1 MMNPKPNHMIRR
13 RKSDPQRLT
22 CWLSLVLLGVLLFPG
37 PGVHAQPASVLT
49 IDSCYARA
57 QRNYPLIKQYD
68 LIEKSKEYTIS
79 NANKAYLPNISI
91 TGIGAYIISGLP
103 TISLPNAPTAEKKDF
118 QFIGIGQLNQTI
130 WDGGATHTQ
139 KEVAKAGAIADKA
152 SIDVAMFEIRERI
165 NQLFFGILVIDAQME
180 QLDILVSNLTRS
192 LNSAKLTSENG
203 LAYQSDV
210 DEVKAEL
217 LNVKQRKIEFL
228 YTRKGF
234 VDMLSFMTGTA
245 LNETTKMDQPV
256 VVENYLS
263 LTNRRPEL
271 DLYASQLRLT
281 DVSGSFDKVAVMP
294 KFGVMAAGILIE
306 PGIAFGTATM
316 NSLAVAGLSLSWNT
330 SGLYRLSKNNK
341 LNKIRQDKITNQ
353 QETFLFNNALQLKQG
368 SNEIEKQQEIIK
380 NDDEIVQLK
389 IRIKNAYQLKYD
401 NGICSMNDL
410 ISSINKESEA
420 KRNQA
425 LHRVQLLMS
434 MYNYKAKTG
443 N

>member
-139 KEVAKAGAIADKA
+139 KEVAKASAAADKA
-152 SIDVAMFEIRERI
+152 SIGVAMYEIRERI
-165 NQLFFGILVIDAQME
+165 NQLFFGVLVIDAQME
-180 QLDILVSNLTRS
+180 QLEILVSNLTRS
-192 LNSAKLTSENG
+192 LNSVKLTSENG

>member
-1 MMNPKPNHMIRR
+1 
-13 RKSDPQRLT
+13 
-22 CWLSLVLLGVLLFPG
+22 
-37 PGVHAQPASVLT
+37 
-49 IDSCYARA
+49 
-57 QRNYPLIKQYD
+57 
-68 LIEKSKEYTIS
+68 
-79 NANKAYLPNISI
+79 
-91 TGIGAYIISGLP
+91 
-103 TISLPNAPTAEKKDF
+103 
-118 QFIGIGQLNQTI
+118 
-130 WDGGATHTQ
+130 
-139 KEVAKAGAIADKA
+139 
-152 SIDVAMFEIRERI
+152 
-165 NQLFFGILVIDAQME
+165 
-180 QLDILVSNLTRS
+180 
-192 LNSAKLTSENG
+192 
-203 LAYQSDV
+203 
-210 DEVKAEL
+210 
-217 LNVKQRKIEFL
+217 
-228 YTRKGF
+228 
-234 VDMLSFMTGTA
+234 
-245 LNETTKMDQPV
+245 
-256 VVENYLS
+256 
-263 LTNRRPEL
+263 
-271 DLYASQLRLT
+271 
-281 DVSGSFDKVAVMP
+281 MP

-389 IRIKNAYQLKYD
+389 SRIKNAYQLKYD

-410 ISSINKESEA
+410 INSINKESEA

>member
-1 MMNPKPNHMIRR
+1 MIRR
-13 RKSDPQRLT
+13 RKSDPQRLRI
-22 CWLSLVLLGVLLFPG
+22 WLSLVLSGVLLFPVA
-37 PGVHAQPASVLT
+37 GVHAQPASALT

-79 NANKAYLPNISI
+79 NANKAYLPHISI

-103 TISLPNAPTAEKKDF
+103 TISLPNSPPADKKDF

-139 KEVAKAGAIADKA
+139 KEVAKAGAAADKA
-152 SIDVAMFEIRERI
+152 SVDVAMYDIRERI
-165 NQLFFGILVIDAQME
+165 NQLFFGVLVIDAQME

-245 LNETTKMDQPV
+245 LTETTRLEKPV
-256 VVENYLS
+256 VVENYLA
-263 LTNRRPEL
+263 LKNRRPEL

-281 DVSGSFDKVAVMP
+281 DVSASFDKVAVMP
-294 KFGVMAAGILIE
+294 KFGVMAAGILLE
-306 PGIAFGTATM
+306 PGIAFGTTTM

-341 LNKIRQDKITNQ
+341 LNKIRQDKISNQ

-380 NDDEIVQLK
+380 NDDEIVMLK
-389 IRIKNAYQLKYD
+389 SRIKSAYQLKYD

-410 ISSINKESEA
+410 INSINKESEA
-420 KRNQA
+420 KRNQS
-425 LHRVQLLMS
+425 LHQVQLLMS
-434 MYNYKAKTG
+434 MYSYKSKTG

>member
-1 MMNPKPNHMIRR
+1 MNPKSRKMITK
-13 RKSDPQRLT
+13 RKSDTKRFNA
-22 CWLSLVLLGVLLFPG
+22 WLNLILLSGLLIPFTGVL
-37 PGVHAQPASVLT
+37 AQQASVLT
-49 IDSCYARA
+49 IDSSYARA
-57 QRNYPLIKQYD
+57 ERNYPMIRQYD

-79 NANKAYLPNISI
+79 NANKGWYPQVSI

-103 TISLPNAPTAEKKDF
+103 TISLPNSPPAEKKDL

-130 WDGGATHTQ
+130 WDGGATHVQ
-139 KEVAKAGAIADKA
+139 KEVAKASAAADKA
-152 SIDVAMFEIRERI
+152 SVDVAMYEIRERI
-165 NQLFFGILVIDAQME
+165 NQLFFGVLVIDAQME
-180 QLDILVSNLTRS
+180 QLDILVANLTRS

-234 VDMLSFMTGTA
+234 IDMLSFMTGTA
-245 LNETTKMDQPV
+245 LNETSKLEKPV
-256 VVENYLS
+256 VTENYLS

-271 DLYASQLRLT
+271 NIYASQLKAAE
-281 DVSGSFDKVAVMP
+281 VSSAFDKVAVMP
-294 KFGVMAAGILIE
+294 KFGVMAAGVLIE
-306 PGIAFGTATM
+306 PGITFGTATM
-316 NSLAVAGLSLSWNT
+316 NSLAIAGLSFTWNT
-330 SGLYRLSKNNK
+330 SGLYKLSANNK
-341 LNKIRQDKITNQ
+341 LNKIKQERISNQ

-368 SNEIEKQQEIIK
+368 SNEIEKQQEIIHA
-380 NDDEIVQLK
+380 DDEIVMLK
-389 IRIKNAYQLKYD
+389 SRIKTAYQLKYD

-410 ISSINKESEA
+410 INSINRESEA

-425 LHRVQLLMS
+425 LHQVQLLS
-434 MYNYKAKTG
+434 NIYSYKAKTG

>member
-1 MMNPKPNHMIRR
+1 MNPKPSNMIKK
-13 RKSDPQRLT
+13 RKSDPRWFKV
-22 CWLSLVLLGVLLFPG
+22 WLNLLPVVVSLIPFTGV
-37 PGVHAQPASVLT
+37 VAQQAAVLT

-57 QRNYPLIKQYD
+57 ERNYPMIKQYD
-68 LIEKSKEYTIS
+68 LIEKSKEYTIA
-79 NANKAYLPNISI
+79 NANKAWFPHISI

-103 TISLPNAPTAEKKDF
+103 TISMPNSPPPEKKDF

-130 WDGGATHTQ
+130 WDGGATRSQ
-139 KEVAKAGAIADKA
+139 KEVAKASAAVDKA
-152 SIDVAMFEIRERI
+152 SVDLAMYEIRERI

-180 QLDILVSNLTRS
+180 QLDILVANLTRS

-228 YTRKGF
+228 YARKGF
-234 VDMLSFMTGTA
+234 TDMLSFMTATT
-245 LNETTKMDQPV
+245 LNETSQLEKPV
-256 VVENYLS
+256 ETENYLS

-271 DLYASQLRLT
+271 NLYASQLRLV
-281 DVSGSFDKVAVMP
+281 DASSSFDKVAVMP

-306 PGIAFGTATM
+306 PGIAFGAETM
-316 NSLAVAGLSLSWNT
+316 NSLAIAGLSLSWNT
-330 SGLYRLSKNNK
+330 SGLYKLSKNNK
-341 LNKIRQDKITNQ
+341 LNQIRQDKISNQ

-368 SNEIEKQQEIIK
+368 SNEIEKQLEIIK
-380 NDDEIVQLK
+380 NDDEIVMLK
-389 IRIKNAYQLKYD
+389 SRIRNAYQLKYD

-410 ISSINKESEA
+410 INSINRESEA

-425 LHRVQLLMS
+425 LHQVQLLS
-434 MYNYKAKTG
+434 GIYSYKAKTG